1 VALFIEA
8 GDDRTRNKLQT
19 TGETEQVPKL
29 GRRTE
34 RDRQEVNMVDPT
46 CATLDAFVFDEA
58 AEEEPR
64 ALPGGPLPS
73 SIASS

>member
-29 GRRTE
+29 GRRTA
-34 RDRQEVNMVDPT
+34 RDRQEVNMVPCGSD
-46 CATLDAFVFDEA
+46 VRN
-58 AEEEPR
+58 PR
-64 ALPGGPLPS
+64 RVCVRWSCRGRAQGPARGPLPS
-73 SIASS
+73 SIA

>member
-8 GDDRTRNKLQT
+8 GDDRTRNELQT

-34 RDRQEVNMVDPT
+34 RDRQEVDIVPCGSDVRN
-46 CATLDAFVFDEA
+46 LDDILRGPRRQR
-58 AEEEPR
+58 AE
-64 ALPGGPLPS
+64 L
-73 SIASS
+73 